1 MKRKRREGESPP
13 PPKKGHAPKSATI
26 GAQQEI
32 GNKILAALD
41 CSQDKFPP
49 SIETVQ
55 IWNGK
60 ARRLALEFARLG
72 NWENCRA
79 LLIHMLGMYLRLG
92 GTMRLKAASLH
103 APARETTRSLTS
115 NH

>member
-1 MKRKRREGESPP
+1 MKRKRADES
-13 PPKKGHAPKSATI
+13 PPKKGHAPRSATI

-32 GNKILAALD
+32 GNTILVALD

-60 ARRLALEFARLG
+60 ARRLALEFVRLG
-72 NWENCRA
+72 NWKNFRA
-79 LLIHMLGMYLRLG
+79 LLIHMLGMYLP
-92 GTMRLKAASLH
+92 MRLEAASLH
-103 APARETTRSLTS
+103 ALARETTRSLTS
-115 NH
+115 NHR